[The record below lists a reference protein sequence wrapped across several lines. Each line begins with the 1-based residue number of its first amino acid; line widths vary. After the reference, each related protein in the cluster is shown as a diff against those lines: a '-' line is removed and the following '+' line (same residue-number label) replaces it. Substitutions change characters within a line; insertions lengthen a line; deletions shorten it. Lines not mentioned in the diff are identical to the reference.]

1 VAGQAGL
8 PVLGAMV
15 KFEREHEVR
24 QLRPGVAGEPLVPAA
39 GREVLEIDLARA
51 AMLLLLLLLTVTT
64 RPPARASSDAEA
76 AQ

>member
-1 VAGQAGL
+1 
-8 PVLGAMV
+8 MV

-51 AMLLLLLLLTVTT
+51 AMLLLLLTVTT